1 MTLQLLTRH
10 TSFDEAHHDAD
21 AENRAN
27 AGLTLLQ
34 RWTETEGGATWLL
47 YEANDRARAQNWLSK
62 AQSLGHAP
70 SSAHF
75 LRTA

>member
-10 TSFDEAHHDAD
+10 DTFDASAFDSE

-27 AGLTLLQ
+27 AGLSLLQ
-34 RWTETEGGATWLL
+34 RWTEGSASWQL
-47 YEANDRARAQNWLSK
+47 YEVADEARAKAWLDKS
-62 AQSLGHAP
+62 AALGHAP
-70 SSAHF
+70 AAAHF